1 MDASSA
7 GSGSAVDASSAEGE
21 PCRDGRCERSQF
33 RQLDAS
39 SAEGEPCRDGRCERS
54 QFRQLDASSADSA
67 APSAV
72 DVCRDLL
79 RVAYDADGWKQ
90 ELRYLDALATRP
102 GGVEVE
108 RYFDRLE
115 TVLSERLLL
124 LHALQARVPQ
134 LRAHYC
140 DDALDAARV
149 TALRS

>member
-7 GSGSAVDASSAEGE
+7 GSGSAV
-21 PCRDGRCERSQF
+21 
-33 RQLDAS
+33 DAS